1 MMQTYN
7 DGQLTLYR
15 VRESAPYG
23 RVREEDL
30 VPVESYLRFA
40 RRKTGMSR
48 FWAGFAAG
56 ERIQRMVR
64 IPLRRGR
71 ETPANAVVR
80 LSGDKAYYTVLQS
93 QPDPE
98 GGWEDLTLG
107 VLDVDKG

>member
-1 MMQTYN
+1 MQTYN
-7 DGQLTLYR
+7 DGVLALYR
-15 VRESAPYG
+15 VNANAPYG
-23 RVREEDL
+23 RVTERDL
-30 VPVESYLRFA
+30 IPVEGYLRFA
-40 RRKTGMSR
+40 HRKTGLTR

-56 ERIQRMVR
+56 ERISRMVR

-80 LSGDKAYYTVLQS
+80 IGGDAAYYTVLQS
-93 QPDPE
+93 QPDPA